1 MRDLYD
7 IDSRI
12 YACIDE
18 ETGEITDPEA
28 FEQIALERGQKI
40 ESIVLYIKN
49 LRAEAEMYKAEKE
62 AFAARQEQAER
73 RAESL
78 MKYLSEVLDGKPFE
92 TTKCACLWRKSTA
105 VEVYDET
112 KLPKKYMVYTP
123 KPDKRAIR
131 DAIAAGIKVKG
142 AQIVER
148 NNLRIK

>member
-7 IDSRI
+7 IDSWI

-28 FEQIALERGQKI
+28 FEQISLERDKKI
-40 ESIVLYIKN
+40 ENIVLYVKN

-78 MKYLSEVLDGKPFE
+78 MKYLSAVLDGEPFE
-92 TTKCACLWRKSTA
+92 TARCACLWRKSTA
-105 VEVYDET
+105 VEVDET

-131 DAIAAGIKVKG
+131 DAITAGIKVKG